1 MIEYISIINFN
12 VADKLF
18 SMISKY
24 PIRIILICVGLFF
37 VLKCIKRRFLLS
49 AGVMVIAL
57 ALLIVVTF
65 TDVLTLA
72 LKDIPITIQ
81 YMSIVVF
88 TILYCVIFD
97 YESSRN

>member
-1 MIEYISIINFN
+1 M
-12 VADKLF
+12 
-18 SMISKY
+18 
-24 PIRIILICVGLFF
+24 
-37 VLKCIKRRFLLS
+37 KCIKQKFLLS

-88 TILYCVIFD
+88 TILYCVIFN

>member
-1 MIEYISIINFN
+1 M
-12 VADKLF
+12 
-18 SMISKY
+18 
-24 PIRIILICVGLFF
+24 
-37 VLKCIKRRFLLS
+37 S
-49 AGVMVIAL
+49 AGFMMIAL

-65 TDVLTLA
+65 TDLLTLA
-72 LKDIPITIQ
+72 LKDISITIQ